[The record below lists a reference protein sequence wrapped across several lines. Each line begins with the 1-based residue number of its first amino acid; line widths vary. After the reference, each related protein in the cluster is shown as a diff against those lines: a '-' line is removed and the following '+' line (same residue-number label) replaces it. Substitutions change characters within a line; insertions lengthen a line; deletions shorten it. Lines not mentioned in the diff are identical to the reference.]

1 MSQTLDAYRILQ
13 VLPDADQ
20 DEIKDAFRRLARRYH
35 PDRAPDAESTA
46 RMIEVNRAWEL
57 VGDPVR
63 RAAYDR
69 ANGYLPRATRA
80 AAARSAGNPAGA
92 ADATRDPAHGAHAT
106 RPGAGVRDRPT
117 AHAGAAGTTATREG
131 AGAAGP
137 RGPVGGGASAPGTSG
152 TAGPSGT
159 AGSSG
164 TSTMPGASGPMDTA
178 SGAEVG
184 GYGPAGPPP
193 GRPVGRVL
201 TFGRYSGWS
210 LGEIARVDREYLEW
224 FVRMPVAWQY
234 RDEIREL
241 LESHARTQAEARSA
255 AASADRPFTRRRG
268 ILGR

>member
-1 MSQTLDAYRILQ
+1 MSQSLDAYRILQ

-69 ANGYLPRATRA
+69 SNGYLPRA
-80 AAARSAGNPAGA
+80 ARAGA
-92 ADATRDPAHGAHAT
+92 ARPASTGTGPPDAAHEPVGPTHAT
-106 RPGAGVRDRPT
+106 RPGAAARHRP
-117 AHAGAAGTTATREG
+117 
-131 AGAAGP
+131 
-137 RGPVGGGASAPGTSG
+137 
-152 TAGPSGT
+152 AGPSGT
-159 AGSSG
+159 GDQAATRPERGGIDPRPPVGATGAATPTSASGG
-164 TSTMPGASGPMDTA
+164 TSTGPGGSAPLDTA

-201 TFGRYSGWS
+201 TFGRYAGWS

-241 LESHARTQAEARSA
+241 LASHARTQAEVRSA
-255 AASADRPFTRRRG
+255 AAAADRPLTRRRG

>member
-1 MSQTLDAYRILQ
+1 MSQSLDAYRILQ

-69 ANGYLPRATRA
+69 ANGYLPRAIR
-80 AAARSAGNPAGA
+80 AGA
-92 ADATRDPAHGAHAT
+92 ARPAATGTGPPGAPHDPVSPTHAT
-106 RPGAGVRDRPT
+106 RPGAAGRHRP
-117 AHAGAAGTTATREG
+117 AG
-131 AGAAGP
+131 
-137 RGPVGGGASAPGTSG
+137 SSG
-152 TAGPSGT
+152 TAGPAATGPDGGGAGPRSTVGGT
-159 AGSSG
+159 GAATAANGSTGPDGPGG
-164 TSTMPGASGPMDTA
+164 TSTSPGGSGPLDTA

-241 LESHARTQAEARSA
+241 LASHARTQAEVRSA
-255 AASADRPFTRRRG
+255 AASADRPLTRRRG